1 MFFIKNIKFKRWY
14 FFILITLGII
24 FLIGLIAF
32 IQASKSE
39 SNKLIKLDKNQTP
52 FYSPTGI
59 DYVFQVFDRENK
71 NIENQVNYYLSLA
84 GLKLN
89 NRRLEEEVNLISS
102 LLPLINKIEIDSNK
116 SEMTYAYEIS
126 NILSKTNLLN
136 INLND
141 KNSFYPNG
149 LLLSSLAEELS
160 RIKPPTNYLNFHKGE
175 IIILGGLGYALKEL
189 SITNDNERATALIQ
203 IINNLIENQK
213 KISENFK

>member
-1 MFFIKNIKFKRWY
+1 MFFIKKIKFKRLY
-14 FFILITLGII
+14 FFILIVLGII

-32 IQASKSE
+32 IQTSKSSLNK
-39 SNKLIKLDKNQTP
+39 SNKYQTQ
-52 FYSPTGI
+52 FYSPTDI
-59 DYVFQVFDRENK
+59 DYVFQVYDRENK
-71 NIENQVNYYLSLA
+71 FIENQITYYLSLA

-102 LLPLINKIEIDSNK
+102 LSSLIDKIEIDSNK

-141 KNSFYPNG
+141 KNSLYPNG

-189 SITNDNERATALIQ
+189 STTNDNERATALIQ
-203 IINNLIENQK
+203 IINTLIESQK
-213 KISENFK
+213 KIAENFK